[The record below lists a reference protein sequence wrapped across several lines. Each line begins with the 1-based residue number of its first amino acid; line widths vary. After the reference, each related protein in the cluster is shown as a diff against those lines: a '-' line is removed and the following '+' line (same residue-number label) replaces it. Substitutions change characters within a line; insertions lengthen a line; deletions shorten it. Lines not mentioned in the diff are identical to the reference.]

1 MVNILSPINIF
12 KREPKLRL
20 LFVASE
26 AAPFIKVG
34 GLGEVMRSLP
44 NALRALGHDARVF
57 IPKYTTI
64 DLEKYPLRLELEDL
78 RPAPSEEEDPHGLF
92 ISNVLRY
99 DNDSGETIAYFL
111 ENMEYY
117 EKRANVYG
125 YADDAIRWALLS
137 RATPEFLR
145 HSSWRPDVII
155 ASDWQSGLIPNYFH
169 TIYKGDPKL
178 SAIAVVFSIH
188 NLSFQAMFDHR
199 FVSEMDYDS
208 GREEIPGF
216 NDPRLLKLNFM
227 RRGIMYADIINTVS
241 PTYSQ
246 EITTAEY
253 GEGLH
258 ELLSERRSRLSGIL
272 NGIDTDIY
280 NPETDS
286 NIQFHYNIKT
296 LSGGK
301 TKNKLALQQKFNLPV
316 RSDVPLFGIVSR
328 LTDQKGFGLLMD
340 AAEPLLENFNM
351 QLIVVGSGE
360 GHFMTFFQE
369 LAKKYPQK
377 VGIHL
382 SYDEALSHMVYAGV
396 DAIIIPSRFEPSGL
410 TQMEAMRYATVPI
423 VRKTGGLA
431 DSVVDYD
438 PANKIGTGFVF
449 EKFDNRA
456 FFAAMVRAIETYRYP
471 EFWRDIQKRAMKAD
485 FSWTKSARE
494 YVGLFKKAM
503 EYHVLG

>member
-1 MVNILSPINIF
+1 MVNIIPQINIF
-12 KREPKLRL
+12 KRESKLRL

-44 NALRALGHDARVF
+44 NALRALGCDARVF
-57 IPKYTTI
+57 LPRYATI
-64 DLEKYPLRLELEDL
+64 DLEKYPMRLELEGL
-78 RPAPSEEEDPHGLF
+78 RPAPSEEEDPYGLF
-92 ISNVLRY
+92 VSNVLRY
-99 DNDSGETIAYFL
+99 ENDSGETIAYFL

-137 RATPEFLR
+137 RAALEFLR
-145 HSSWRPDVII
+145 YSSWRPDVIV
-155 ASDWQSGLIPNYFH
+155 ACDWQNGLIPNYFH
-169 TIYKGDPKL
+169 TIYKDDPKL
-178 SAIAVVFSIH
+178 SSIAIVFSIH
-188 NLSFQAMFDHR
+188 NLSFQAMFDHH
-199 FVSEMDYDS
+199 FVSQMDYDS
-208 GREEIPGF
+208 GREAIPAF

-227 RRGIMYADIINTVS
+227 RRGIMYADAVNTVS
-241 PTYSQ
+241 PTYVQ
-246 EITTAEY
+246 EITTPEY

-258 ELLSERRSRLSGIL
+258 ELLSERRSRLFGIL
-272 NGIDTDIY
+272 NGIDTDLY
-280 NPETDS
+280 NPLTDS
-286 NIQFHYNIKT
+286 NIQFHYGLKT
-296 LSGGK
+296 LDLK
-301 TKNKLALQQKFNLPV
+301 TKNKSVLQQKFNLPV
-316 RSDVPLFGIVSR
+316 RDNVPLFGIVSR

-340 AAEPLLENFNM
+340 AAEPLLENFDM
-351 QLIVVGSGE
+351 QLVIVGSGE

-382 SYDEALSHMVYAGV
+382 SYDEVLSHTVYAGV

-410 TQMEAMRYATVPI
+410 TQMEAMRYGAVPI

-449 EKFDNRA
+449 EKFDSRA
-456 FFAAMVRAIETYRYP
+456 FYGVMVRAIETYRYP
-471 EFWRDIQKRAMKAD
+471 EFWRNIQKRAMKAD
-485 FSWTKSARE
+485 FSWTKSAYE
-494 YVGLFKKAM
+494 YIELFKKAIK
-503 EYHVLG
+503 YHVLG